1 MAIENLGVKLYSGT
15 KSDRKSDSLGSAADG
30 SNNGITING
39 LGNNEADDV
48 AHFEESSGILN
59 KIIGEKITSGNDL
72 IGKTITKLGF
82 KLYRM
87 DSGTFSSSD
96 TLTFGVWDNATGDL
110 KTNGSFG
117 TVRIDSLEYNS
128 ASNVSHC
135 KEVSLTHSGS
145 GVTIA
150 ENDIIGIRID
160 IDAANTKRVEVAQ
173 HDDATPDSYSNGGR
187 CIFDQGDDNPT
198 FDPDKD
204 IWFNVYQGF
213 LGSGAYYFDGL
224 GSTKPRVE
232 IDVGKI
238 FAGATS
244 EWTISLWLRGNF
256 DYTSTEAIDNN
267 IFLDISGSDCWQFF
281 KHPTANW
288 KLNFDGDSSVT
299 DLTLTG
305 GATAVPNDGKYHH
318 ICMTRNSSSLY
329 TVYVDGVSKGSLT
342 QTLNIN
348 SGNSQTLYLGSYA
361 GYYDD
366 EQWHGAIDDV
376 GIWDRVLTATEISTL
391 CGSTGSLDSDDFDNV
406 YGSTQFARG
415 FKVATSS
422 SVLKDKK
429 VKAVTFYV
437 KKNGSATGT
446 AYAKIYNGTTVVETN
461 TTGTNLDV
469 STLSTSDYTAHKFE
483 FTGNTTLDTG
493 YSVVYYFDGGTGSA
507 YTQIRREGSDVYDGV
522 NTIYRKYHSSAW
534 ADDSGTDAKFL
545 LEFADPQLV
554 SSLSNKANLKAHYT
568 MDTATEGYGNFD
580 GNGDVVTF
588 SSNGIMSGDFT
599 MAMHFYYSSS
609 QANNYPTFFQ
619 NGASGNDRIQITEQN
634 NNKFQ
639 VYANNQVLISDDN
652 IVADKWQHLALT
664 GDGTSWKLYLDGTV
678 IKTGTGT
685 ATRTDTSTKSF
696 GGEPSGSY
704 FTGGQRNFCIYN
716 RALSAS
722 EITSL
727 SNETKLPTDS
737 SLNTSSSLKVYCP
750 MWANFNDLSGNSVSM
765 TVNGDASIITGFKCP
780 NDFSSTSNLE
790 ALSGVRTNSIFQ
802 QTDDTPSYWWY
813 NGTSWLRSLPA
824 STYSDN
830 FSSDDWSDQDSS
842 KIGVS
847 GGSLAFNSNPDGSN
861 NASSL
866 DLGSTLSDTKW
877 TMRFEF
883 KPTSKSISSG
893 VNSHLFIG
901 MSSSNSAT
909 DIDSNQEF
917 LGGLFGG
924 HATTNSAEGFASLYD
939 DGSIKPHSAS
949 TPEDVAITWDT
960 SATYYIEMKRS
971 SATEFSIE
979 IFSDSGYSTS
989 IGKSSVTPSGV
1000 TGLQYVKVGNYITTN
1015 SDHITGT
1022 IDNLNIWDGIA

>member
-187 CIFDQGDDNPT
+187 CIFDHGDANPT

-437 KKNGSATGT
+437 KKNGEDSERG
-446 AYAKIYNGTTVVETN
+446 IRYNMKK
-461 TTGTNLDV
+461 
-469 STLSTSDYTAHKFE
+469 TS
-483 FTGNTTLDTG
+483 
-493 YSVVYYFDGGTGSA
+493 SA
-507 YTQIRREGSDVYDGV
+507 YTKSILGSYNSKATPDEDDVDENGVRLSAAAFNDHGV
-522 NTIYRKYHSSAW
+522 NVLGDGHILCNNEKGNIAIGDGITSS
-534 ADDSGTDAKFL
+534 S
-545 LEFADPQLV
+545 
-554 SSLSNKANLKAHYT
+554 
-568 MDTATEGYGNFD
+568 TEGVGMKAD
-580 GNGDVVTF
+580 KTCMIVGIAQEAVTF
-588 SSNGIMSGDFT
+588 S
-599 MAMHFYYSSS
+599 
-609 QANNYPTFFQ
+609 
-619 NGASGNDRIQITEQN
+619 
-634 NNKFQ
+634 
-639 VYANNQVLISDDN
+639 
-652 IVADKWQHLALT
+652 
-664 GDGTSWKLYLDGTV
+664 
-678 IKTGTGT
+678 
-685 ATRTDTSTKSF
+685 
-696 GGEPSGSY
+696 GS
-704 FTGGQRNFCIYN
+704 
-716 RALSAS
+716 
-722 EITSL
+722 
-727 SNETKLPTDS
+727 ETKLVAVQYGIRQFTP
-737 SLNTSSSLKVYCP
+737 
-750 MWANFNDLSGNSVSM
+750 WAD
-765 TVNGDASIITGFKCP
+765 
-780 NDFSSTSNLE
+780 
-790 ALSGVRTNSIFQ
+790 
-802 QTDDTPSYWWY
+802 
-813 NGTSWLRSLPA
+813 
-824 STYSDN
+824 
-830 FSSDDWSDQDSS
+830 
-842 KIGVS
+842 
-847 GGSLAFNSNPDGSN
+847 
-861 NASSL
+861 
-866 DLGSTLSDTKW
+866 
-877 TMRFEF
+877 
-883 KPTSKSISSG
+883 
-893 VNSHLFIG
+893 
-901 MSSSNSAT
+901 
-909 DIDSNQEF
+909 
-917 LGGLFGG
+917 
-924 HATTNSAEGFASLYD
+924 
-939 DGSIKPHSAS
+939 
-949 TPEDVAITWDT
+949 
-960 SATYYIEMKRS
+960 
-971 SATEFSIE
+971 
-979 IFSDSGYSTS
+979 
-989 IGKSSVTPSGV
+989 
-1000 TGLQYVKVGNYITTN
+1000 
-1015 SDHITGT
+1015 
-1022 IDNLNIWDGIA
+1022 

>member
-609 QANNYPTFFQ
+609 QVNNYPTFFQ

-696 GGEPSGSY
+696 GGESSGSY

-939 DGSIKPHSAS
+939 DGSIKPQSAS

>member
-493 YSVVYYFDGGTGSA
+493 YSVVYYFDGGSGSA
-507 YTQIRREGSDVYDGV
+507 YTQIRRQGSDVYDGV

-609 QANNYPTFFQ
+609 QVNNYPTFFQ
-619 NGASGNDRIQITEQN
+619 NGASCNDRIQITEQN

-639 VYANNQVLISDDN
+639 VYANNQVIISDDN

-696 GGEPSGSY
+696 GGESSGSY

-939 DGSIKPHSAS
+939 DGSIKPQSAS